1 MVFLICSQGAMLI
14 EHLLGSCK
22 KEFLFVKSYTI
33 FHLEKQ
39 MTCFHIVMNMIGKY
53 IYIFLVDYCMQCAQ

>member
-1 MVFLICSQGAMLI
+1 MFLMCSQGAMLI
-14 EHLLGSCK
+14 KHLLGSCK
-22 KEFLFVKSYTI
+22 KGFLLVKSYTI

-39 MTCFHIVMNMIGKY
+39 MTGFHIMMDMIGKY

>member
-1 MVFLICSQGAMLI
+1 MVFLMCSQGAMLI
-14 EHLLGSCK
+14 EHLLRPCK
-22 KEFLFVKSYTI
+22 KGFLFVKSYTI

-39 MTCFHIVMNMIGKY
+39 MTGFHIMMDMIGKY